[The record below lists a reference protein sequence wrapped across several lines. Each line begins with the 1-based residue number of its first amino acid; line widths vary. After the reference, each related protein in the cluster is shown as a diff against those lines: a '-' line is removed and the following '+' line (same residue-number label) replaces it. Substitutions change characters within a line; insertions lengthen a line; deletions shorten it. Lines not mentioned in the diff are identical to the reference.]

1 MNVVVLSTDDAVQ
14 AIVIGDH
21 PQASLGTLDT
31 DADLIEAI
39 QEGWVVAGLRM
50 DGTLVFSLSP
60 ALLDAARQAG
70 MDLLQEL

>member
-1 MNVVVLSTDDAVQ
+1 MNVVMLSTDDAVR
-14 AIVIGDH
+14 AITEGDH

-60 ALLDAARQAG
+60 ALLDAARKVG
-70 MDLLQEL
+70 IYLL